1 MRRLAAIAVATAVR
15 PGLAEACASCISSP
29 YGDRTFNWAF
39 AILLSMPFIV
49 GTAIGGVFFLLFRRR
64 RARPTLP
71 IEETT

>member
-1 MRRLAAIAVATAVR
+1 MRRLAAITLVTLVL
-15 PGLAEACASCISSP
+15 PGLAEACASCISSA

-49 GTAIGGVFFLLFRRR
+49 GTAIGGVFLLLFRRR
-64 RARPTLP
+64 RARPTQP